1 MSLTSY
7 AGTPQ
12 PSLAWQFEGTTTD
25 YVTGLTGTTTGSV
38 TYGPGKYNQGMSV
51 FNVVG
56 TDSASNL
63 VSYSVVLNSTNG
75 FTVSVW
81 TRVDVVKTGSYAS
94 MIGLSAT
101 TNTGGFFNFFDI
113 TENPGGT
120 FGFYGQ
126 NQSGSGTVPVPFN
139 TSTTPVLSGWYHVT
153 TVFTNST
160 ISMYVNGIASGST
173 TYANAFTTNTMYLGR
188 SGQYSGHSYCGSYD
202 DLRLFNTALT
212 STQVQSI
219 YNQQGMPGRGVQVK
233 TAPAY
238 TVSDQSPSPLTLSTY
253 GSATS
258 NTNSP
263 FGGTEGSIENLN
275 YGIPSSVSKTNFS
288 FWGSNCFIEFWMYLS
303 GTNSGNPRIIER
315 GNYPNSEYS
324 VYMNASSGGY
334 YLKFS
339 YGLNFPFAFQFIPGT
354 WNHFSF
360 SYNYATQT
368 LYGSING
375 SVAGGGTTAGI
386 TYSSGSSVNLYPS
399 GGGYVIDIS
408 NLRVVTGAA
417 TLPYISNFTVPT
429 TPLSNYPS
437 GTTALLLRAVSPGI
451 TLTGTPLFSQ
461 LSPAATSSA
470 VGAFSLRA
478 VNGTSVKAV
487 NVVPGGI
494 FPPSAMT
501 QTGTNSSTQTLGT
514 GGKFQGSYTASSSSS
529 AYGTEPACAFRL
541 LDNGGYAP
549 YIWQVST
556 YPAGGGTVSTPTT
569 TTTGATNYN
578 GEWLQFQTPFPI
590 NLTSY
595 SAYMGF
601 LSSFVLL
608 GSTTGATSSWTLI
621 DSQSGIVSTAVTKTG
636 LNFVGYSYFRF
647 VIITST
653 QAYPLISNVRFNG
666 TVPSLT
672 QAQFPPSAMT
682 SAAVVSGG
690 GLIFTQTLSGGFY
703 AGQYVASCSRYD
715 YGWSPIGAFDLT
727 DSLPI
732 WQVNSAYTTGKYT
745 GATTTAGYGG
755 EWIQLQVPSLVKIT
769 SYYINSVWTSDFVL
783 LGSTDA
789 STWTLIDT
797 QTGLTNGQLKTITG
811 LNPSYYSYYRFVIT
825 KSYTNVSYPGFNNI
839 ILYGSNTDFYA
850 DRLGNLLTAPV
861 VGQALADWLG
871 GATGYVTT
879 WYDQSGAGNHAT
891 QTTAANQP
899 IIQRA
904 TKGPGYATVWPGTAG
919 PRLVYGTSSNIFDS
933 TNYTVC
939 VVAKRNATITGATY
953 YTGSNGQ
960 AVQNQ
965 SLAVG
970 YNTDTALRH
979 SEYSYSNNGP
989 TVPAYAGASEPVG
1002 YDFFAFSQTVSSGFR
1017 EYSWRSGTQYTSSN
1031 NGLTLPLTNSGNAT
1045 IGWAASASNGNSFN
1059 GEIYELLVFTK
1070 SLYDLDGTAS
1080 INQIYQ
1086 NQLSYTGT

>member
-1 MSLTSY
+1 MSLTSS

-38 TYGPGKYNQGMSV
+38 TYGPGKYKQGMSV

-101 TNTGGFFNFFDI
+101 TNTGGFLNFFDI
-113 TENPGGT
+113 NENAGGT
-120 FGFYGQ
+120 FGLYGQ
-126 NQSGSGTVPVPFN
+126 NQGASGVVSVSFN

-160 ISMYVNGIASGST
+160 ISMYVNGIASGSA

-202 DLRLFNTALT
+202 DLRVYNTALT

-219 YNQQGMPGRGVQVK
+219 YNQQGMPGRGALQNVV
-233 TAPAY
+233 
-238 TVSDQSPSPLTLSTY
+238 
-253 GSATS
+253 
-258 NTNSP
+258 
-263 FGGTEGSIENLN
+263 
-275 YGIPSSVSKTNFS
+275 
-288 FWGSNCFIEFWMYLS
+288 
-303 GTNSGNPRIIER
+303 
-315 GNYPNSEYS
+315 
-324 VYMNASSGGY
+324 
-334 YLKFS
+334 
-339 YGLNFPFAFQFIPGT
+339 
-354 WNHFSF
+354 
-360 SYNYATQT
+360 
-368 LYGSING
+368 G
-375 SVAGGGTTAGI
+375 SVRTA
-386 TYSSGSSVNLYPS
+386 
-399 GGGYVIDIS
+399 
-408 NLRVVTGAA
+408 
-417 TLPYISNFTVPT
+417 
-429 TPLSNYPS
+429 
-437 GTTALLLRAVSPGI
+437 
-451 TLTGTPLFSQ
+451 LTGTPLFSQ
-461 LSPAATSSA
+461 LSQAATSSA

-514 GGKFQGSYTASSSSS
+514 GGKFQGSYTASSSTS
-529 AYGTEPACAFRL
+529 AYGWGASGAFGL
-541 LDNGGYAP
+541 AVGQP
-549 YIWQVST
+549 YLWQVGN

-590 NLTSY
+590 NLTGY
-595 SAYMGF
+595 STATMF
-601 LSSFVLL
+601 LTSFVLL
-608 GSTTGATSSWTLI
+608 ASTTGATSSWTLV
-621 DSQSGIVSTAVTKTG
+621 DSQTVTDGQAVTKTG
-636 LNFVGYSYFRF
+636 LNFAGYSYFRF
-647 VIITST
+647 VVITST
-653 QAYPLISNVRFNG
+653 TNYPYLANVRFNG

-727 DSLPI
+727 NSLPI

-850 DRLGNLLTAPV
+850 DTQGNLLTAPV

-891 QTTAANQP
+891 QATTANQP

-904 TKGPGYATVWPGTAG
+904 TKGPGYSCLFNGTTNYVSAT
-919 PRLVYGTSSNIFDS
+919 TSSNVYDN
-933 TNYTVC
+933 TNYSVC
-939 VVAKRNATITGATY
+939 AVSWRTAAGPSQEF
-953 YTGSNGQ
+953 YTGSNGTSVATNSKVGFGYINTGTQ
-960 AVQNQ
+960 LQIGVYNAVYYGPN
-965 SLAVG
+965 VPG
-970 YNTDTALRH
+970 Y
-979 SEYSYSNNGP
+979 SSG
-989 TVPAYAGASEPVG
+989 SEPAA
-1002 YDFFAFSQTVSSGFR
+1002 YDYFTFSTTLGFKI
-1017 EYSWRSGTQYTSSN
+1017 YSWRNSTAYSQLTATTTPQNLSGPSIDIGRGQGSSYF
-1031 NGLTLPLTNSGNAT
+1031 T
-1045 IGWAASASNGNSFN
+1045 
-1059 GEIYELLVFTK
+1059 GEINEIIIFQN
-1070 SLYDLDGTAS
+1070 SLYQTGGDSLVT
-1080 INQIYQ
+1080 QIYN